1 MSIGDGI
8 SSGNTDRMTRR
19 LWKLALLPLRTTI
32 GKALLSAVALVTT
45 LFSCRTWSQTAPV
58 SPNTPWHSTQEQSIA
73 QDAQQISGARFVV
86 NSSST
91 YSLAELIDLAQ
102 RNNPATRLAWERAR
116 VQANA
121 LGVARSELYPT
132 MVAAA
137 LSQTS
142 REQEF
147 LTNRYFR
154 QTEQTF
160 GLALDLNYLIFDFG
174 GRTGRID
181 AAKADLL
188 AANFAFNDTHRRV
201 IFQVQAAYY
210 QLLNAT
216 GQAAAAR
223 VNLANAQ
230 TVLQSSEESLKN
242 GLATLPDVL
251 LARSAAAQAAFDLQ
265 SALGAKD
272 VAYGNLA
279 LALGASPL
287 STIPV
292 QPIEELT
299 IPDSIEGSVDAAIDR
314 ALRQRP
320 DLMQQVAAIRSA
332 NARVKEARSAYYPAL
347 RMRVFP
353 NPQALY
359 GMQQQFPWGYT
370 AGLQGQIGFD
380 LSWTIFDGGARKNR
394 LAEATNN
401 VHAAEEQA
409 AATRDEIEN
418 GIWTAYS
425 NLKTAFRQREAAAA
439 LLQSATESYSAALES
454 YRYGV
459 RNLIDV
465 TQAQRTLAQARS
477 VDVTARTQ
485 VLNALADLAFEAG
498 DAIQPRK
505 AKSGP

>member
-1 MSIGDGI
+1 
-8 SSGNTDRMTRR
+8 MTRTP
-19 LWKLALLPLRTTI
+19 LKPALLEFRLRTTI
-32 GKALLSAVALVTT
+32 GKALLSAVMLVTA
-45 LFSCRTWSQTAPV
+45 LFNYRTWSQTAPL
-58 SPNTPWHSTQEQSIA
+58 SPSVPWHSTQEQSIGQEA
-73 QDAQQISGARFVV
+73 QKIASARFVM
-86 NSSST
+86 NSSSS

-116 VQANA
+116 AQADA
-121 LGVARSELYPT
+121 LGVARNELYPT
-132 MVAAA
+132 LVAAA
-137 LSQTS
+137 LSQTV

-147 LTNRYFR
+147 FTNRYFR
-154 QTEQTF
+154 QTEQSF

-174 GRTGRID
+174 GRTGRIN
-181 AAKADLL
+181 AAKSDLL

-216 GQAAAAR
+216 GQEAAAR

-230 TVLQSSEESLKN
+230 TVLESSEESLKN
-242 GLATLPDVL
+242 GLSTLPDVL
-251 LARSAAAQAAFDLQ
+251 LARSAAAQASFDLQ

-292 QPIEELT
+292 QPIEELA
-299 IPDSIEGSVDAAIDR
+299 IPDSIEGSVDEAIDR
-314 ALRQRP
+314 ALKQRP

-347 RMRVFP
+347 TTRIYP
-353 NPQALY
+353 NPQALF

-370 AGLQGQIGFD
+370 AGLQGEIDFN
-380 LSWTIFDGGARKNR
+380 LRWTIFDGGARKNR

-401 VHAAEEQA
+401 GRATEAQA

-425 NLKTAFRQREAAAA
+425 NLKTAFRQREAATA
-439 LLQSATESYSAALES
+439 LLQSATESYNAAIES
-454 YRYGV
+454 YQYGV

-465 TQAQRTLAQARS
+465 TQAQRTLAVARS
-477 VDVTARTQ
+477 VDVSARTQ
-485 VLNALADLAFEAG
+485 VLNALAALAFQAG

-505 AKSGP
+505 AKPGP